1 MLKYILSV
9 PVIIFPYT
17 LLLGMYCLYTPTI
30 METVFKSNVILLAGA
45 LALFGAA
52 AFAFSCIVGMVVI
65 VKVNDALA
73 AARLNMIIKLIHM
86 PAYVAIFVLGM
97 AFFVTVFG
105 IPFVMFFVLFDCA
118 AIAMSGIIGASSVIR
133 GFLEGRLD
141 RASAIT
147 FAIMGF
153 VFVGDIVIGI
163 MNYVALK
170 RSRRGKTAA

>member
-1 MLKYILSV
+1 MIKKEKNGW
-9 PVIIFPYT
+9 FA
-17 LLLGMYCLYTPTI
+17 LLLIFCIFDGIAVWQLGFHC
-30 METVFKSNVILLAGA
+30 NVILLAGA
-45 LALFGAA
+45 LVLFGAA

-65 VKVNDALA
+65 VKAYDALA

-153 VFVGDIVIGI
+153 VFVGDIVVGI

-170 RSRRGKTAA
+170 RSRRGKIAA